1 VTQVVEVVEDVEGVG
16 VPIPARAVLD
26 HLDDLDTL
34 DDLSRETTMLRAGM
48 LAFVGVTAC
57 TAAPRES
64 STADTSARTQETA
77 MTTSTSEQGAA
88 GWRSLF
94 DGSTTAGWRGY
105 KRSDVPGGWRVVDGA
120 LTRVGSGGDIITTD
134 QFGNFELSLEWK
146 VQPRGNSGVF
156 YRVTEE
162 GDHTYFTGPEMQVL
176 DDAGHPDGKSRLT
189 SAGANYGLHPAPA
202 GVVRPA
208 GQWNEARVLA
218 NGAHVEHW
226 LNGTKV
232 VEYELWSPD
241 WEKRVRESKFAEWPK
256 YGRAT
261 RGHIGLQD
269 HGDTVAFRNIK
280 IRVLP

>member
-1 VTQVVEVVEDVEGVG
+1 MLGVV
-16 VPIPARAVLD
+16 AVL
-26 HLDDLDTL
+26 
-34 DDLSRETTMLRAGM
+34 
-48 LAFVGVTAC
+48 AC
-57 TAAPRES
+57 TATPRES
-64 STADTSARTQETA
+64 STGDTGATARETA
-77 MTTSTSEQGAA
+77 MSTQRSQDAA

-94 DGSTTAGWRGY
+94 DGATTAGWRGY
-105 KRSDVPGGWRVVDGA
+105 KRADIPQGWRVVDGA
-120 LTRVGSGGDIITTD
+120 LTRVGPGGDIITTD

-162 GDHTYFTGPEMQVL
+162 GDQTYFTGPEMQVL
-176 DDAGHPDGKSRLT
+176 DDAGHADGKSRLT
-189 SAGANYGLHPAPA
+189 SAGANYGLYPAPE

-226 LNGTKV
+226 LNGTKM

-241 WEKRVRESKFAEWPK
+241 WEKRVRESKFSAWPK

-261 RGHIGLQD
+261 RGHIALQD

>member
-1 VTQVVEVVEDVEGVG
+1 
-16 VPIPARAVLD
+16 
-26 HLDDLDTL
+26 
-34 DDLSRETTMLRAGM
+34 M
-48 LAFVGVTAC
+48 LALVTITAC

-64 STADTSARTQETA
+64 SNADTGARPQEAA
-77 MTTSTSEQGAA
+77 MTTQASQEG

-94 DGSTTAGWRGY
+94 DGTTTAGWRGY
-105 KRSDVPGGWRVVDGA
+105 KKTDVPAGWRVVEGA
-120 LTRVGSGGDIITTD
+120 WTRVGPGGDIITTD

-146 VQPRGNSGVF
+146 VQAKGNSGVF

-162 GDHTYFTGPEMQVL
+162 GDETYFTGPEMQVL

-189 SAGANYGLHPAPA
+189 SAGAAYGLYPSPG
-202 GVVRPA
+202 GVVKPA

-232 VEYELWSPD
+232 VDYELWSPD
-241 WEKRVRESKFAEWPK
+241 WEKRVKESKFAAWPK
-256 YGRAT
+256 YGRASS
-261 RGHIGLQD
+261 GHIALQD
-269 HGDTVAFRNIK
+269 HGDTVAYRNIK